1 MRFIMLAKKY
11 RLTKRGSFAYVYR
24 KGGSV
29 RGKYM
34 TLIYVP
40 GKDVPRL
47 GLSVNNKVGH
57 AVVRNKLK
65 RRMREVMRLYLSE
78 IKPCQAIFA
87 ARSNAGGLTYDDVKQ
102 EMTELFQKSGL
113 LSRDAKKEN

>member
-1 MRFIMLAKKY
+1 MWFIMLAKKY

-24 KGGSV
+24 KGGAV

-34 TLIYVP
+34 TLIYVS
-40 GKDVPRL
+40 GKETPRL

-65 RRMREVMRLYLSE
+65 RRMREVMRSYLSE
-78 IKPCQAIFA
+78 YKALPGYFC
-87 ARSNAGGLTYDDVKQ
+87 RKKQ
-102 EMTELFQKSGL
+102 CRRTELCRRKRRNVRAFE
-113 LSRDAKKEN
+113 KKRTSFMR

>member
-1 MRFIMLAKKY
+1 MWFIMLAKKY

-24 KGGSV
+24 KGGAV

-34 TLIYVP
+34 TLIYVL
-40 GKDVPRL
+40 GKETPRL

-65 RRMREVMRLYLSE
+65 RRMREVMRSYLSD

-87 ARSNAGGLTYDDVKQ
+87 AKSNAGGLSYACVKE
-102 EMTELFQKSGL
+102 EMSALLKKSGL
-113 LSRDAKKEN
+113 LSCDEKKED

>member
-1 MRFIMLAKKY
+1 MRFIMLARKY

-24 KGGSV
+24 KGGAV

-34 TLIYVP
+34 TLIYVI
-40 GKDVPRL
+40 GKDQPRL
-47 GLSVNNKVGH
+47 GLSVSNKVGH

-65 RRMREVMRLYLSE
+65 RRMREVMYSNLDR

-87 ARSNAGGLTYDDVKQ
+87 AKSNAAGLSYDCVKQ
-102 EMTELFQKSGL
+102 EMTALLIKSGL
-113 LSRDAKKEN
+113 LPCDAKKD